1 MGPAKL
7 TTTSSSKKTDSGTSN
22 CGADRSWN
30 GPLTGLCVIDL
41 TRVLAGPFASQI
53 LGDLGADVIKIE
65 PPGGDDTRKFSPHRD
80 GESHYF
86 VSINRSK
93 RGMVVDLKVPAGVD
107 VVRRLVADADIL
119 IENFRPGVLDRLGL
133 GYAALSATNPRL
145 IYCAISGFGMTG
157 PLRDRPSFDIVTQA
171 LTGVMSVNGAAGE
184 PPVKLGL
191 PLGDM
196 VGGIFGPIGILAAVA
211 ERERTGRGRLIDV
224 SLFDGM
230 LGMLGYLAQMVF
242 FTGTDPK
249 PVGTRH
255 PNIAP
260 YGSFPTRDGQIIIAC
275 LTDGFWKGLC
285 AAIERPELQ
294 SDPRFRTVTN
304 RRSNADVLDP
314 IIEGFTGCR
323 TMAEIQDILNR
334 HDVPNAPVLG
344 IQAAMS
350 HPHAVARGMLDE
362 VAHSTLGTIPVVGRP
377 IKFPGMTQNKLRAP
391 PTLGEHTAEILREN
405 LGMSDQQIS
414 QLIRS
419 GAVQ

>member
-1 MGPAKL
+1 MAW
-7 TTTSSSKKTDSGTSN
+7 D
-22 CGADRSWN
+22 
-30 GPLTGLCVIDL
+30 GPLAGLRVIDL

-65 PPGGDDTRKFSPHRD
+65 PPGGDETRKFPPHRD

-86 VSINRSK
+86 VSVNRSK
-93 RGMVVDLKVPAGVD
+93 RGMVVDLKVPAGAD
-107 VVRRLVADADIL
+107 VVRRLAADADIL
-119 IENFRPGVLDRLGL
+119 IENFRPGVMDRLGL
-133 GYAALSATNPRL
+133 GHAALSALNPRL

-171 LTGVMSVNGAAGE
+171 LTGVLSVNGAANQ

-196 VGGIFGPIGILAAVA
+196 VGGVFGPIGILAAVA

-224 SLFDGM
+224 SLFDGL
-230 LGMLGYLAQMVF
+230 LGMLGYLAQLAF

-260 YGSFPTRDGQIIIAC
+260 YGSYPTRDGQIIIAC
-275 LTDGFWKGLC
+275 LTDGFWSALC
-285 AAIERPELQ
+285 AAIGRPELQ
-294 SDPRFRTVTN
+294 DDPRFRTLTD
-304 RRSNADVLDP
+304 RRNSVDDLDP
-314 IIEGFTGCR
+314 MIEEFTRYR
-323 TMAEIQDILNR
+323 TMAEVQDILNR

-344 IQAAMS
+344 IRAAIG
-350 HPHAVARGMLDE
+350 HPHAAARDMLDE
-362 VAHSTLGTIPVVGRP
+362 VTHSSLGAIPVVGRP
-377 IKFPGMTQNKLRAP
+377 IKFPGMTQSKLRAP
-391 PTLGEHTAEILREN
+391 PTLGEHTVEILREN
-405 LGMSDQQIS
+405 LAMDDEQIA
-414 QLIRS
+414 QLTRT